1 MKQFV
6 SFSKYPSNNGK
17 YFYTNFFKLHNIN
30 AEYNPLAATED
41 NILDMIKHAVSQEVL
56 GISISMPFKQ
66 KVITMLDYA
75 ETDVI
80 KYNSCNTIVVVDSKL
95 HGYNTDI
102 QGVIKTCSYVNFS
115 SVDILGDGAIASM
128 YYKYLLD
135 KNITINM
142 YSRKLKNWDKR
153 NIGTGDAVINC
164 TGVGTINDESPLDT
178 LETRKLV
185 IDLAIKKKELYKQC
199 LQKGIKYI
207 SGMEFYKHQFF
218 TQYKLYTGLEV
229 SSSDFD
235 QIENVRSEN

>member
-6 SFSKYPSNNGK
+6 SFSKYPSNNGR

-30 AEYNPLAATED
+30 ADYNPLAATED
-41 NILDMIKHAVSQEVL
+41 NILDMIKHAASQKVV

-66 KVITMLDYA
+66 KVLDILDYA
-75 ETDVI
+75 ETNVI
-80 KYNSCNTIVVVDSKL
+80 KYNSCNTIVVVDNKL

-102 QGVIKTCSYVNFS
+102 QGVIKTCSYINS
-115 SVDILGDGAIASM
+115 NSVDILGDGAMASI

-142 YSRKLKNWDKR
+142 YSRKLRNWDNR
-153 NIGTGDAVINC
+153 NSSTSDVVINC
-164 TGVGTINDESPLDT
+164 TGVGTINDETPLDT
-178 LETRKLV
+178 VENRKLV

-207 SGMEFYKHQFF
+207 SGIEFYKYQFLA
-218 TQYKLYTGLEV
+218 QYMLYTELEV

-235 QIENVRSEN
+235 QIENMRSEN

>member
-6 SFSKYPSNNGK
+6 SFSKHPSNNGK

-30 AEYNPLAATED
+30 AEYHPLAATED
-41 NILDMIKHAVSQEVL
+41 NIHDMIKHAVSQGVT

-66 KVITMLDYA
+66 QVLTILDYA

-80 KYNSCNTIVVVDSKL
+80 KYNSCNTIVVVDNKL

-102 QGVIKTCSYVNFS
+102 RGVIKTCSYINSS
-115 SVDILGDGAIASM
+115 SVDILGDGAMAGM

-135 KNITINM
+135 ENNTINM
-142 YSRKLKNWDKR
+142 YSRKLKNWDRR
-153 NIGTGDAVINC
+153 NSSTGEVVINC

-178 LETRKLV
+178 LENRKLV
-185 IDLAIKKKELYKQC
+185 IDLAIKEKELYKQC
-199 LQKGIKYI
+199 FQKGIKYI

-218 TQYKLYTGLEV
+218 TQYKLYTGTEV

-235 QIENVRSEN
+235 QIENIRSEN

>member
-6 SFSKYPSNNGK
+6 SFSKYPSNNGR

-30 AEYNPLAATED
+30 ADYNPLAATED
-41 NILDMIKHAVSQEVL
+41 NILDMIKHAASQKVV

-66 KVITMLDYA
+66 KVLAILDYA
-75 ETDVI
+75 ETNVI
-80 KYNSCNTIVVVDSKL
+80 KYNSCNTIVVVDNKL

-102 QGVIKTCSYVNFS
+102 QGVIKTCSYTDS
-115 SVDILGDGAIASM
+115 TSIDILGDGAMASM

-142 YSRKLKNWDKR
+142 YSRKLRNWDNR
-153 NIGTGDAVINC
+153 NSSTSDVVINC
-164 TGVGTINDESPLDT
+164 TGVGTINDETPLDT
-178 LETRKLV
+178 VENRKLV

-207 SGMEFYKHQFF
+207 SGIEFYKYQFLA
-218 TQYKLYTGLEV
+218 QYMLYTELEV

-235 QIENVRSEN
+235 QIENMRSEN

>member
-1 MKQFV
+1 MKQFI

-17 YFYTNFFKLHNIN
+17 YFYTNFFKLHGIN
-30 AEYNPLAATED
+30 AEYTPLSATE
-41 NILDMIKHAVSQEVL
+41 NTIFNLIKTAVNQGVS

-66 KVITMLDYA
+66 KVLAILDYA

-80 KYNSCNTIVVVDSKL
+80 KYNSCNTIVVVDNKL

-102 QGVIKTCSYVNFS
+102 QGVIKTCSYIDS
-115 SVDILGDGAIASM
+115 SSFDILGDGAMASM

-135 KNITINM
+135 KNNTINM
-142 YSRKLKNWDKR
+142 YSRKLKNWNKR
-153 NIGTGDAVINC
+153 NSSTGEVVINC
-164 TGVGTINDESPLDT
+164 TGVGTVNDESPLET
-178 LETRKLV
+178 LDNKKLV

-199 LQKGIKYI
+199 LQKRINYI

-218 TQYKLYTGLEV
+218 TQYKLYTGLDV

-235 QIENVRSEN
+235 QIENMRSEN